1 MNKFVELLGE
11 ELGKQVQEKLGD
23 GFIIGKE
30 ENYIAKH
37 RFDEINDQLGE
48 YKKMLS
54 DRDSQLEEL
63 KKKVGDNEELNQR
76 IQELEEQNKT
86 TTEEYESQLAA
97 QKFDFELEKAIREAG
112 ARNPKAVKALLNTD
126 EIKLEDGKLT
136 GLSGQLENLKKEE
149 DYLFGET
156 GLKGKEHNEG
166 DGKLDQDY
174 KENPWETGK
183 ISLTKQVEIMKD
195 NPGKAKKLIEK
206 AGGNPGDYG
215 LN

>member
-1 MNKFVELLGE
+1 MSRFVELLGE

-37 RFDEINDQLGE
+37 RFDEVNEQLGE

-54 DRDSQLEEL
+54 DRDNQLEEL
-63 KKKVGDNEELNQR
+63 KKKAGDNEELNQR

-86 TTEEYESQLAA
+86 TAEEYESQLAA

-136 GLSGQLENLKKEE
+136 GLDAQLEKLQKDE
-149 DYLFGET
+149 DYLFGEV
-156 GLKGKEHNEG
+156 GLKGKDHDEG

-174 KENPWETGK
+174 KENPWEPGK
-183 ISLTKQVEIMKD
+183 VSLTKQSEILD
-195 NPGKAKKLIEK
+195 ENPGKAKKLIEK
-206 AGGNPGDYG
+206 AGGNPSDYG
-215 LN
+215 L